1 MKSDRASFDFT
12 YFTTEYDDL
21 QTSVFDGVLGFKVGN
36 ASAAELDGF
45 EMQGR
50 YLITDNLEFYAS
62 MASLDYKF
70 TDWKNSQCAYGE
82 AATNGIYCDRSG
94 ASVILAPE
102 DTANAGFAYDAVLSN
117 SWVFDANLNVDYS
130 SEYFITTNLDKNIK
144 ESGYS
149 KVGLVLGLTS
159 ADGKWRVSLIGDN
172 LTDERIKV
180 VGGTIPLARVFVGL
194 ASGGALDGIAYDA
207 IYARP
212 KNIAIKLDYNF

>member
-1 MKSDRASFDFT
+1 MVLKCKAGILLQMAWSFTHLWLALT
-12 YFTTEYDDL
+12 YE
-21 QTSVFDGVLGFKVGN
+21 
-36 ASAAELDGF
+36 
-45 EMQGR
+45 
-50 YLITDNLEFYAS
+50 
-62 MASLDYKF
+62 F

-102 DTANAGFAYDAVLSN
+102 DTANAGFAYDTVLSN

-172 LTDERIKV
+172 LTDERIKLLV
-180 VGGTIPLARVFVGL
+180 ELFHL
-194 ASGGALDGIAYDA
+194 QEYL
-207 IYARP
+207 
-212 KNIAIKLDYNF
+212 